1 VTTVI
6 AAVTPAALQS
16 VAEPTPKPT
25 RGAVVAGLTQA
36 APAETPAEPVAAAP
50 VTERAPSFPP
60 VQAYKPTPK
69 PKAAA
74 TPAPVIEAAAP
85 EAKPARVMRAGWVIQ
100 VGAFDAE
107 NDAQQRLS
115 KAQAKTGHVLD
126 RADPFT
132 ETVMKGEKTLYRARF
147 AGFQQ
152 KDEAEAACK
161 QLKRND
167 IDCMTIKN

>member
-1 VTTVI
+1 MPKAT
-6 AAVTPAALQS
+6 
-16 VAEPTPKPT
+16 KPT
-25 RGAVVAGLTQA
+25 VVAGLTQTA
-36 APAETPAEPVAAAP
+36 PAEPVVAAP
-50 VTERAPSFPP
+50 VTNTAPFPA

-69 PKAAA
+69 PNVAAA
-74 TPAPVIEAAAP
+74 SMVEASAP
-85 EAKPARVMRAGWVIQ
+85 EAKPVHVMRAGWVIQ

-107 NDAQQRLS
+107 NDAQQRLT
-115 KAQAKTGHVLD
+115 KAQAKIGHVLD

-132 ETVMKGEKTLYRARF
+132 EPVMKGEKTLYRARF

-152 KDEAEAACK
+152 KDEAEAVCK

>member
-1 VTTVI
+1 MPK
-6 AAVTPAALQS
+6 AA
-16 VAEPTPKPT
+16 KPQ
-25 RGAVVAGLTQA
+25 VVAAMTQT
-36 APAETPAEPVAAAP
+36 APAETPAEAVAAAP
-50 VTERAPSFPP
+50 VTETTPAFPP
-60 VQAYKPTPK
+60 VEAYKPAPK

-74 TPAPVIEAAAP
+74 IPAPIVEASAP
-85 EAKPARVMRAGWVIQ
+85 EAKSMHVTRAGWVIQ

-107 NDAQQRLS
+107 LDAQQRLT
-115 KAQAKTGHVLD
+115 KAQAKIGHVLD

-132 ETVMKGEKTLYRARF
+132 EPVLKGEKTLYRARF

-152 KDEAEAACK
+152 KDEAEAVCK

>member
-1 VTTVI
+1 V
-6 AAVTPAALQS
+6 
-16 VAEPTPKPT
+16 
-25 RGAVVAGLTQA
+25 A
-36 APAETPAEPVAAAP
+36 APVEPVAAP
-50 VTERAPSFPP
+50 ETAPSYPA
-60 VQAYKPTPK
+60 VQAFKPASK

-74 TPAPVIEAAAP
+74 APAPVVEASVPESKSSRAA
-85 EAKPARVMRAGWVIQ
+85 RAGWVIQ

-107 NDAQQRLS
+107 HDAQQRLS
-115 KAQAKTGHVLD
+115 KAHAKIGQLLD

-132 ETVMKGEKTLYRARF
+132 ETVLKGEKTLYRARF

-152 KDEAEAACK
+152 KDEAEAVCK

>member
-1 VTTVI
+1 VS
-6 AAVTPAALQS
+6 PAAPHPL
-16 VAEPTPKPT
+16 AEPSAKP
-25 RGAVVAGLTQA
+25 AVVAGLTQT
-36 APAETPAEPVAAAP
+36 APGESAEPLVAAP
-50 VTERAPSFPP
+50 VTNTAPPFPA

-69 PKAAA
+69 PKAPA
-74 TPAPVIEAAAP
+74 APVVEASAP
-85 EAKPARVMRAGWVIQ
+85 EAKPVHVMRAGWVIQ

-115 KAQAKTGHVLD
+115 KAQAKIGHVLD

-132 ETVMKGEKTLYRARF
+132 EQVMKGEKTLYRARF

-152 KDEAEAACK
+152 KDEAEAVCK